1 MNTKKDMIRAAEL
14 VQQLYADANSVS
26 MGGVQLK
33 LLEVQTIFVLR
44 LIANVV
50 EDTFVRFFIADNPRF
65 DEKRFRDACKPC
77 R

>member
-26 MGGVQLK
+26 MGSVQRK
-33 LLEVQTIFVLR
+33 LLEV
-44 LIANVV
+44 ANVV